1 MTKTELLADLER
13 LRRDHHV
20 EEEDGFY
27 SCPRSED
34 PHPSRKF
41 EDCNCGARAHNA
53 RLNGL
58 IQRVKETAWD

>member
-20 EEEDGFY
+20 EEEDDFY
-27 SCPRSED
+27 SCPESHD
-34 PHPSRKF
+34 NPV
-41 EDCNCGARAHNA
+41 EDCNCGANDHNA